1 MDNKSKGA
9 YRLLSDV
16 SDAELRIVVTE
27 MAVKL
32 GIPGS
37 FPGYSLYD
45 AILGEK
51 YKMLEQAKIIEN
63 DGKE

>member
-1 MDNKSKGA
+1 MDNKPKRS

-16 SDAELRIVVTE
+16 SDADLRTAVTE

-51 YKMLEQAKIIEN
+51 QKMLEQAKIIEN
-63 DGKE
+63 DSKE